1 MSQAINVTHRLR
13 GVVPRPCW
21 AEGLLGACG
30 RCYEPRMTP
39 GILCALCSQYP
50 LAPRAATL
58 KTSPFD
64 DRPDISSQATKRGVI
79 HTDPAENSALH
90 LCPE

>member
-50 LAPRAATL
+50 PGTP
-58 KTSPFD
+58 SC
-64 DRPDISSQATKRGVI
+64 
-79 HTDPAENSALH
+79 HTENI
-90 LCPE
+90 PIR